1 MNILGDLH
9 PRDYRLNDITTSK
22 YTALTFLPKNLI
34 EQFSKAANV
43 YFLIIT
49 FMQMIPII
57 SISAG
62 KPVMLLPLMFVI
74 GVSMIKDIF
83 EDFKRHKSDNQ
94 ENTRKALVYDKI
106 SKEFIK
112 VPWRDIKVGQIVKVE
127 SDTFFPADMIL
138 AQSSE
143 TKGVC
148 YVETK
153 NLDGETNLKHK
164 TADKY
169 LNA

>member
-1 MNILGDLH
+1 
-9 PRDYRLNDITTSK
+9 LNGITTSK

-49 FMQMIPII
+49 FMQLIPII
-57 SISAG
+57 SISG
-62 KPVMLLPLMFVI
+62 GRPVMLLPLMFVI

-112 VPWRDIKVGQIVKVE
+112 VPWKDIKVGQIVKVE
-127 SDTFFPADMIL
+127 
-138 AQSSE
+138 
-143 TKGVC
+143 
-148 YVETK
+148 
-153 NLDGETNLKHK
+153 
-164 TADKY
+164 
-169 LNA
+169 